1 MTFLI
6 GGILFSSD
14 LLRSP
19 FFQALA
25 TFVAINTLVYAGL
38 SIVKIFPRK
47 REETTVAPPGDGG
60 VDPRRRRGLRIRL
73 FMVRVKSTA
82 GRAA

>member
-14 LLRSP
+14 LLTSP
-19 FFQALA
+19 LFQALA

-38 SIVKIFPRK
+38 SIAKMFPRK
-47 REETTVAPPGDGG
+47 RE
-60 VDPRRRRGLRIRL
+60 
-73 FMVRVKSTA
+73 
-82 GRAA
+82 